1 MDALLKLLWNKWI
14 TPASIQI
21 WLLVA
26 GAFGVLVLVV
36 KMLLMYLKLVKKENK
51 ALESEVKRAERIQNV
66 QINNTRDESL
76 KRHRMRGTLRGPD
89 KPL

>member
-1 MDALLKLLWNKWI
+1 MVLLKLLWNKWI

-36 KMLLMYLKLVKKENK
+36 KMLLMYLRLVKKENK

-66 QINNTRDESL
+66 PINTDRNSSL
-76 KRHRMRGTLRGPD
+76 DRLRKHKSVRPD

>member
-1 MDALLKLLWNKWI
+1 MVLLKLLWNKWI

-26 GAFGVLVLVV
+26 GAFGALVLVV
-36 KMLLMYLKLVKKENK
+36 KMLLMYLRLVKKENK

-66 QINNTRDESL
+66 PINTDRDSSL
-76 KRHRMRGTLRGPD
+76 DRLRKHKSVRPD
-89 KPL
+89 

>member
-1 MDALLKLLWNKWI
+1 MGALLKLLWNKWI

>member
-1 MDALLKLLWNKWI
+1 LGALLKLLWNKWI

>member
-1 MDALLKLLWNKWI
+1 MFLLKLLWNKWI

-21 WLLVA
+21 WFLVA

-36 KMLLMYLKLVKKENK
+36 KMLLMYLRLVKKENK

-66 QINNTRDESL
+66 EINTNRDDAL
-76 KRHRMRGTLRGPD
+76 KRLHKHKSVRPD
-89 KPL
+89 

>member
-1 MDALLKLLWNKWI
+1 MALLRLLWTKWI

-26 GAFGVLVLVV
+26 GAFGALVLVV
-36 KMLLMYLKLVKKENK
+36 KMLLMYLRLVKKENK

-66 QINNTRDESL
+66 EINTNRDDAL
-76 KRHRMRGTLRGPD
+76 KRLRKHKSVRPD
-89 KPL
+89 

>member
-1 MDALLKLLWNKWI
+1 MVLLKLLWNKWI

-36 KMLLMYLKLVKKENK
+36 KMLLMYLRLVKRENK

-66 QINNTRDESL
+66 EINTNRDDAL
-76 KRHRMRGTLRGPD
+76 KRLRKHKSVRPD
-89 KPL
+89 

>member
-1 MDALLKLLWNKWI
+1 MPLLKLLWNKWI

-66 QINNTRDESL
+66 PINTDRNSSL
-76 KRHRMRGTLRGPD
+76 DRLRKHKSVRPD

>member
-1 MDALLKLLWNKWI
+1 MGALLKLLWNKWI

-36 KMLLMYLKLVKKENK
+36 RILLKYLSLARKKNK

-66 QINNTRDESL
+66 EINTNRDDAL
-76 KRHRMRGTLRGPD
+76 KRLRKHKSVRPD
-89 KPL
+89 

>member
-1 MDALLKLLWNKWI
+1 MLKGLLSKWI
-14 TPASIQI
+14 LPVSYQI

-26 GAFGVLVLVV
+26 GVFGVLVLAV
-36 KMLLMYLKLVKKENK
+36 KLLGKSLIKERLKNES
-51 ALESEVKRAERIQNV
+51 LESEVKRAERIQNV
-66 QINNTRDESL
+66 EINVDRDESL

>member
-1 MDALLKLLWNKWI
+1 MALLKLLWNKWI

-36 KMLLMYLKLVKKENK
+36 KMLLMYLRLVKRENK

-66 QINNTRDESL
+66 KINRTRDESL
-76 KRHRMRGTLRGPD
+76 KRHRMRGSLRDGPD
-89 KPL
+89 

>member
-1 MDALLKLLWNKWI
+1 VPLLKLLWNKWI

-36 KMLLMYLKLVKKENK
+36 KMLLMYLRLVKKENK
-51 ALESEVKRAERIQNV
+51 ALNEEVKRAERIQNV
-66 QINNTRDESL
+66 KINRTRDDALERLHKHKSV
-76 KRHRMRGTLRGPD
+76 RPD

>member
-1 MDALLKLLWNKWI
+1 MGALLKLLWNKWI

-66 QINNTRDESL
+66 PINTDRDSSL
-76 KRHRMRGTLRGPD
+76 DRLRKHKSVRPD
-89 KPL
+89 